1 MKASEQGWLRLACDI
16 VWSLDAGETI
26 TILLALLRA
35 AHIAPGV
42 TNILLRPG
50 IALVAAVYGA
60 RIPSNAAF
68 ALSDAVIYGLLFFV
82 GMQLWLSR
90 HRLGLGGG
98 ARADRRRG
106 CRVALDAPVFVYG
119 WLGDEPFSENTET
132 LDVGELGGLIPLSV
146 KVVPSQELVLTN
158 LQTDQDMRC
167 RVART
172 INREDG
178 RSLAGLT
185 FLEASAGFWQIEFL
199 AKARLS
205 GQREKADPSV
215 ARATS
220 G

>member
-1 MKASEQGWLRLACDI
+1 MNASGQGRLRLACEI
-16 VWSLDAGETI
+16 VWSLDAGVTV

-35 AHIAPGV
+35 AHILPSV

-50 IALVAAVYGA
+50 MALVAAVYGA
-60 RIPSNAAF
+60 RVPGNAAF

-82 GMQLWLSR
+82 GMQLWLRR
-90 HRLGLGGG
+90 HGLGLGG
-98 ARADRRRG
+98 AVQAERRHG
-106 CRVALDAPVFVYG
+106 SRVALDAPVFVYG
-119 WLGDEPFSENTET
+119 WREDEPFSETTET
-132 LDVGELGGLIPLSV
+132 LNVSELGGLIPLSV
-146 KVVPSQELVLTN
+146 KVAPAQELVLTN

-172 INREDG
+172 IKGEDG
-178 RSLAGLT
+178 KSLAGLT
-185 FLEASAGFWQIEFL
+185 FLEASPGFWQIEFL
-199 AKARLS
+199 STAPIS